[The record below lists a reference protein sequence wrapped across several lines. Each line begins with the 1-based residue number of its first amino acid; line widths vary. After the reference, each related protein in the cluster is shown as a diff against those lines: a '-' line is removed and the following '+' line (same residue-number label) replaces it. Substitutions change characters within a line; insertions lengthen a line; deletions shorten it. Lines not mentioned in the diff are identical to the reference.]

1 MVKLWV
7 YSCFIRCGTMEVGM
21 VEEFHSLIH
30 NHTSDLANFPS
41 SKNNC
46 WVQMNFLTWV
56 FNATK
61 HDSLQNVV
69 FDILVLILLRL
80 TLLWFVLGIF
90 KLFYL
95 WQLMKTW
102 RSCNLKSRFLHGAID
117 KDKYMIQVP
126 RFEHKQFPHQVH
138 HLK

>member
-1 MVKLWV
+1 
-7 YSCFIRCGTMEVGM
+7 MEVGM

-30 NHTSDLANFPS
+30 NHTSDLVDFPS
-41 SKNNC
+41 SKIIVEC
-46 WVQMNFLTWV
+46 KWIFDLM

-61 HDSLQNVV
+61 HDSLQKVV
-69 FDILVLILLRL
+69 FDILVLILFRL
-80 TLLWFVLGIF
+80 TILWFILGIF

-95 WQLMKTW
+95 SQLMKTW

-117 KDKYMIQVP
+117 KDNYMVQVP
-126 RFEHKQFPHQVH
+126 RFEYQQFPHQVY